1 MKQLQNLLLWG
12 ALVAAA
18 PLSSADEG
26 ADRVREKLA
35 AVLPGQEISS
45 VEKAPLD
52 NFYEA
57 VIGGEVLYVSAD
69 GNYMLHGSL
78 YDLSKGL
85 VNVTDQRRNGLRL
98 EALKGMA
105 EDQMIVFGPDD
116 AAHTITVFTDID
128 CGYCRKLHSEM
139 AQYNESGI
147 RVRYLAFPRSG
158 PGSESFSK
166 TVSVWCADD
175 RQQALTAAKNGD
187 AVEARECENPVLAQY
202 QLGQQVGVSG
212 TPALVLENGQL
223 VPGYV
228 PAARLRAML
237 DAAMAGTGG

>member
-1 MKQLQNLLLWG
+1 MKRLQNLLLSG
-12 ALVAAA
+12 VLAAAA
-18 PLSSADEG
+18 PLAWADET
-26 ADRVREKLA
+26 ADAVRARLA
-35 AVLPGQEISS
+35 ALLPGQEISS
-45 VEKAPLD
+45 LEKAPLD

-69 GNYMLHGSL
+69 GNFMLHGSL
-78 YDLSKGL
+78 YDLRQGL
-85 VNVTDQRRNGLRL
+85 VNVTEERRNGLRL
-98 EALKGMA
+98 EALGGIA
-105 EDQMIVFGPDD
+105 EDQMIVFGPED

-139 AQYNESGI
+139 AQYNENGI

-158 PGSESFSK
+158 PGTESFK
-166 TVSVWCADD
+166 KAESVWCADD
-175 RQQALTAAKNGD
+175 RQRALTAAKNGD
-187 AVEARECENPVLAQY
+187 AVEARECENPVLKEY
-202 QLGQQVGVSG
+202 ELGREVGVSG

-237 DAAMAGTGG
+237 DAAAAGAGG